1 MIERACV
8 YTVLFGGYEDL
19 LEQPIAAES
28 ELDFICFTDDP
39 ELQSNGWR
47 VVQVEPL
54 FAADPSRSS
63 RYHKILAHK
72 FLDGYDE
79 SLYIDNS
86 ILLLRPPERLLEHLL
101 PGNAS
106 LGAVAHSFRETVED
120 EFAAVM
126 AAGFDVEW
134 ACLEQLEHYRRYHRD
149 VLSRRPLAAGILA
162 RRHLRP
168 EVVEAMERWW
178 YHVLRYS
185 RRDQLSFLVA
195 LSETSV
201 EPVVAELDFHHN
213 RYFRW
218 PASTGRKALNDEQ
231 GGFLDEWS
239 KLKSA
244 LEAVEGERSKLESAL
259 VAVEGERSK
268 LEVYVRVLE
277 ADREDAGQR
286 LEAISAELEDER
298 RFGPRR
304 WAIEHSWS
312 DRVRLAFPQRW
323 GLLNRAMKERW

>member
-1 MIERACV
+1 
-8 YTVLFGGYEDL
+8 
-19 LEQPIAAES
+19 
-28 ELDFICFTDDP
+28 
-39 ELQSNGWR
+39 
-47 VVQVEPL
+47 
-54 FAADPSRSS
+54 
-63 RYHKILAHK
+63 
-72 FLDGYDE
+72 
-79 SLYIDNS
+79 
-86 ILLLRPPERLLEHLL
+86 
-101 PGNAS
+101 
-106 LGAVAHSFRETVED
+106 
-120 EFAAVM
+120 
-126 AAGFDVEW
+126 
-134 ACLEQLEHYRRYHRD
+134 
-149 VLSRRPLAAGILA
+149 
-162 RRHLRP
+162 
-168 EVVEAMERWW
+168 MERWW

-201 EPVVAELDFHHN
+201 EPAVAELDLHHN
-213 RYFRW
+213 RFFRW

-231 GGFLDEWS
+231 GGFLD
-239 KLKSA
+239 A
-244 LEAVEGERSKLESAL
+244 RSKLESAL